1 MWEVAVAL
9 GASWNS
15 GPVAFWMG
23 AGCAA
28 QPTGAVCGKAR
39 IGGAPA
45 VAAVAD
51 AVAGQS
57 GICRKIAARI
67 HTQLRAQ

>member
-1 MWEVAVAL
+1 MWEVAVAV

-28 QPTGAVCGKAR
+28 QPTGAGCGKAR
-39 IGGAPA
+39 IGGTPA
-45 VAAVAD
+45 AAAVAD

>member
-1 MWEVAVAL
+1 MWEVAVTV

-23 AGCAA
+23 AGAA
-28 QPTGAVCGKAR
+28 QPTGAACGKAR
-39 IGGAPA
+39 IGGTPA

-51 AVAGQS
+51 GGAGQS